1 MPDCQDATGLE
12 ADPPGQ
18 TTMTTESKRE
28 AAAVG
33 ASDGAQVP
41 EHLLTIAIPNYNYGR
56 YIEHALQ
63 SIREQDHPDIEV
75 IVVDDG
81 SEDDSVE
88 RVEGAL
94 AGMDGLYRAELI
106 RFEENRGKL
115 AALNAAVE
123 QARGRY
129 FIILDADDWL
139 TPNYASRCIAELCR
153 RREENP
159 KIGFIYSDCNL
170 MDDDGNYINRGRS
183 TPFDR
188 ELVGRLSFLPEPALT
203 LTRAIREAGPFDE
216 RIRKATK
223 HHKWVRIVA
232 RGWYGH
238 YINEPLFY
246 YRMHGDNMSGIGE
259 RITSET
265 DKGSYGERILS
276 GYWQVSGD

>member
-1 MPDCQDATGLE
+1 M
-12 ADPPGQ
+12 
-18 TTMTTESKRE
+18 TMDNRNAGGGVIGSHSTQ
-28 AAAVG
+28 A
-33 ASDGAQVP
+33 P
-41 EHLLTIAIPNYNYGR
+41 EHLLTIAVPNYNYGR
-56 YIEHALQ
+56 YIERTLQ
-63 SIREQDHPDIEV
+63 SVREQDYPDIEL

-81 SEDDSVE
+81 SGDDSVA
-88 RVEGAL
+88 RVEQTLGA
-94 AGMDGLYRAELI
+94 MSGLHRSELI
-106 RFEENRGKL
+106 CFDKNRGKL
-115 AALNAAVE
+115 AALNAAVD

-139 TPNYASRCIAELCR
+139 TSTYASRCIAELR
-153 RREENP
+153 RLRADNSA
-159 KIGFIYSDCNL
+159 IGFIYSDCNL
-170 MDDDGNYINRGRS
+170 MDADGNFINRGRS

-188 ELVGRLSFLPEPALT
+188 DLVGRLSFLPEPALT
-203 LTRAIREAGPFDE
+203 LTEAIRQAGPFDE

>member
-1 MPDCQDATGLE
+1 
-12 ADPPGQ
+12 
-18 TTMTTESKRE
+18 MTTEKTN
-28 AAAVG
+28 AAAG
-33 ASDGAQVP
+33 SGDSAHADNP
-41 EHLLTIAIPNYNYGR
+41 EHLLTIAVPNYNYGR
-56 YIEHALQ
+56 YIEHALN
-63 SIREQDHPDIEV
+63 SVAEQDYPHIELV
-75 IVVDDG
+75 VVDDG
-81 SEDDSVE
+81 SRDDSVE
-88 RVEGAL
+88 RVE
-94 AGMDGLYRAELI
+94 RAFESMGGIHRTELI
-106 RFEENRGKL
+106 RFEKNRGKL

-139 TPNYASRCIAELCR
+139 TPGYASRCIAELR
-153 RREENP
+153 RRRADNP
-159 KIGFIYSDCNL
+159 AIGFIYSDCNL
-170 MDDDGNYINRGRS
+170 MDDDGNFINRGRS

-188 ELVGRLSFLPEPALT
+188 DLVGRLSFLPEPALT
-203 LTRAIREAGPFDE
+203 LTEAIRQAGPFDE

>member
-1 MPDCQDATGLE
+1 M
-12 ADPPGQ
+12 
-18 TTMTTESKRE
+18 TMEKDKPVESSGSGSIS
-28 AAAVG
+28 A
-33 ASDGAQVP
+33 P
-41 EHLLTIAIPNYNYGR
+41 EHLLTIAVPNYNYGR
-56 YIEHALQ
+56 YIEHALD
-63 SIREQDHPDIEV
+63 SVREQDHPDIEL

-81 SEDDSVE
+81 SRDDSVQ
-88 RVEGAL
+88 RVDRAL
-94 AGMDGLYRAELI
+94 DSMGGMHRTELI
-106 RFEENRGKL
+106 CFEKNRGKL
-115 AALNAAVE
+115 AALNAAVD

-139 TPNYASRCIAELCR
+139 TPTYASRCIAELR
-153 RREENP
+153 RRRDENP
-159 KIGFIYSDCNL
+159 AIGFIYSDCNL
-170 MDDDGNYINRGRS
+170 MDADGNFINRGRS

-188 ELVGRLSFLPEPALT
+188 DLVGRLSFLPEPALT
-203 LTRAIREAGPFDE
+203 LTEAIRQAGPFDE